1 MFQEIE
7 VTNKDGPKIDFEA
20 LKKLT
25 FVDLTVKLERPE
37 TLISIGEH
45 SFKNANYPTS
55 VMTAGEFSLLVAPSK
70 TKKSFLKSVFAGA
83 FIGGNSKNYFEN
95 IKGHRKTDD
104 AVIIDFDTE
113 QSRYYAQKTFS
124 RSIEISGREYK
135 NYLPYMLRTLTPRER
150 ILFIEHIIYNTPNI
164 KFVLLDGAA
173 DLVTDTNDLS
183 EANELA
189 SYLLKWTE
197 ELQIHIC
204 AIIHSAYGTEKATGH
219 LGSTLIKKAESVIL
233 LKPTDASKKVIQTVH
248 QYSRGYAFD
257 DFYFSIKNTDAMPY
271 QVDENGNFQTSEG
284 DILGIEPKQPEMTFK
299 ANPNQAFGSQEEI
312 DDVPF

>member
-1 MFQEIE
+1 MFQEIDI
-7 VTNKDGPKIDFEA
+7 TNKDGPKMDFEA

-25 FVDLTVKLERPE
+25 FVDLSVKVERPE
-37 TLISIGEH
+37 TIISIGDH
-45 SFKNANYPTS
+45 PFKNQSYPTS

-83 FIGGNSKNYFEN
+83 FIGGNSKNYFDN
-95 IKGHRKTDD
+95 IKGHRNSDD
-104 AVIIDFDTE
+104 DVIVDFDTE

-124 RSIEISGREYK
+124 RSIEISGTEYK
-135 NYLPYMLRTLTPRER
+135 NYMPYMLRTLTPRER
-150 ILFIEHIIYNTPNI
+150 IQFIEHIIYNTPNI

-189 SYLLKWTE
+189 SHLLKWTE

-233 LKPTDASKKVIQTVH
+233 LKPTDATKKVIETVH

-257 DFYFSIKNTDAMPY
+257 NFYFSIKNTDAMPY
-271 QVDENGNFQTSEG
+271 KVDEDGTFATSEG
-284 DILGIEPKQPEMTFK
+284 DVLGVEYKAPEMNFK
-299 ANPNQAFGSQEEI
+299 ASPNDAFGSNEV